1 MVLFRNLFIALTD
14 VLHLII
20 SIYIYIVIARAI
32 LSWFNPDPRNQ
43 LVQFIRRITEPPLAW
58 LRKYIPSFGGLDLT
72 PFVLIILLMF
82 LDRFLMLTFKSFG

>member
-1 MVLFRNLFIALTD
+1 MVLFRNFFIALTD

-20 SIYIYIVIARAI
+20 SIYIYIVIARAV

-43 LVQFIRRITEPPLAW
+43 LVQLIRRITEPPLAW